1 MKLSSIPLFSMHAP
15 PPLWKFFENS
25 SILGKQASLSCWT
38 RFLLCWE
45 PLRHVISTTE
55 HSDFQEWNCDQEKSW
70 LRRRKMLNFNSQ
82 IVFVFFCVT
91 CLCFLCICVFV
102 CLYLCSFVCLC
113 SFVYL
118 CFSVFLYL
126 CSFVS
131 LYLFFCICVAI
142 MTTTQ
147 HRTEE
152 SRRGLRYVW

>member
-1 MKLSSIPLFSMHAP
+1 MKLSSIPLFSMHGP

-102 CLYLCSFVCLC
+102 CLYLCSEHFRKIWI
-113 SFVYL
+113 
-118 CFSVFLYL
+118 FSENLNIFGKSDKFPKIWKMVGYKARHPRLDPQ
-126 CSFVS
+126 CR
-131 LYLFFCICVAI
+131 
-142 MTTTQ
+142 TTV
-147 HRTEE
+147 EL
-152 SRRGLRYVW
+152 SPIVV